1 MKIIQWQQGRWV
13 SAETIALTQE
23 VLTGRGVFET
33 ILVEDQVPLFLEEH
47 LTRLLNSCTISGLL
61 FPDLDAIRVGV
72 NKLVES
78 HGLAPRARLRVTF
91 FGGDDLVLSVVDID
105 AWPPSASVVLAPW
118 TRNAH
123 SAIAGAKSVSYAE
136 NVVALDWAQSL
147 GFSEALFLD
156 ASGHLSEA
164 STSNI
169 VLVIDEVAVT
179 PGLTTGCLP
188 GITRSVLLELG
199 LVIEAE
205 IDVKDLEQASSAAL
219 LSSTRGV
226 QPIRSVAVGGTEWI
240 FDVSCDGLQF
250 IGDSYLARVRLEKES
265 WARLPKESRPT

>member
-72 NKLVES
+72 NKLVAS

>member
-47 LTRLLNSCTISGLL
+47 LIRLLNSCTISGLL

-72 NKLVES
+72 NKLVAS

-91 FGGDDLVLSVVDID
+91 FGGDALVLSVVNID

-226 QPIRSVAVGGTEWI
+226 QPIHSAAVGGSEWI
-240 FDVSCDGLQF
+240 FDVSCDRLQLM
-250 IGDSYLARVRLEKES
+250 GDSYLARVRFEKES

>member
-1 MKIIQWQQGRWV
+1 MNIIQWQQGRWV

-72 NKLVES
+72 NKLVAS

>member
-1 MKIIQWQQGRWV
+1 MNIIQWQQGQWV

-72 NKLVES
+72 NKLVAS

>member
-1 MKIIQWQQGRWV
+1 MNIIQWQQGRWV

-47 LTRLLNSCTISGLL
+47 LSRLLKSCRISGLL

-72 NKLVES
+72 NKLVAS
-78 HGLAPRARLRVTF
+78 QGLAPRARLRVTF
-91 FGGDDLVLSVVDID
+91 FGGDDLVISVVDID
-105 AWPPSASVVLAPW
+105 AWPPSANIVLAPW

-156 ASGHLSEA
+156 VSGHLSEA

-169 VLVIDEVAVT
+169 LLVINEVAVT

-205 IDVKDLEQASSAAL
+205 IDVKDVEQASSAAL

>member
-1 MKIIQWQQGRWV
+1 MNIIQWQQGRWV
-13 SAETIALTQE
+13 SAETITLTQE

-47 LTRLLNSCTISGLL
+47 LSRLLKSCRISGLS

-72 NKLVES
+72 NKLVAS
-78 HGLAPRARLRVTF
+78 QGLAPRARLRVTF
-91 FGGDDLVLSVVDID
+91 FGGDDLVISVVDID
-105 AWPPSASVVLAPW
+105 AWPPSANIVLAPW

-169 VLVIDEVAVT
+169 LLVINEVAVT

-205 IDVKDLEQASSAAL
+205 IDVKDVEQASSAAL

>member
-72 NKLVES
+72 NKLVAS

-105 AWPPSASVVLAPW
+105 VWPPSASVVLAPW

>member
-1 MKIIQWQQGRWV
+1 MKIIQWQQGQWV

>member
-1 MKIIQWQQGRWV
+1 MNIIQWQQGRWV
-13 SAETIALTQE
+13 SAETITLTQE

-47 LTRLLNSCTISGLL
+47 LSRLLKSCRISGLL

-72 NKLVES
+72 NKLVAS
-78 HGLAPRARLRVTF
+78 QGLAPRARLRVTF
-91 FGGDDLVLSVVDID
+91 FGGDDLVISVVDID
-105 AWPPSASVVLAPW
+105 AWPPSANIVLAPW

-156 ASGHLSEA
+156 VSGHLSEA

-169 VLVIDEVAVT
+169 LLVINEVAVT

-205 IDVKDLEQASSAAL
+205 IDVKDVEQASSAAL

>member
-1 MKIIQWQQGRWV
+1 MNIIQWQQGRWV

-47 LTRLLNSCTISGLL
+47 LSRLLKSCRISGLL

-72 NKLVES
+72 NKLVAS
-78 HGLAPRARLRVTF
+78 QGLAPRARLRVTF
-91 FGGDDLVLSVVDID
+91 FGGDDLVISVVDID
-105 AWPPSASVVLAPW
+105 AWPPSANVVLAPW

-169 VLVIDEVAVT
+169 LLVINEVAVT

-205 IDVKDLEQASSAAL
+205 IDVKDVEQASSAAL

>member
-1 MKIIQWQQGRWV
+1 MNIIQWQQGRWV

-72 NKLVES
+72 NKLVAS

-226 QPIRSVAVGGTEWI
+226 QPIHSAAVGGSEWI
-240 FDVSCDGLQF
+240 FDVSCDRLQLM
-250 IGDSYLARVRLEKES
+250 GDSYLARVRFEKES